1 MENKS
6 EEKTNVNSI
15 IDFFIKLQKDF
26 GKKFSNVTKKF
37 RHGLEF
43 SSEKKAKDVKLNIDL
58 DLKDTW
64 LNHPEGNSKDPIGV
78 WEVDQLEFKQKF
90 KCVPEAHHK
99 EHPSRVPFN
108 IIDKE
113 GAKFFEDKYLVAP
126 NKKISLP
133 TNIFSPNSVTIGDT
147 NLHEFEYWSRQ
158 GILDAELTHNMLDL
172 NQDIL
177 KGIFHLLSEIDLS
190 SLDSNLLDTMKDQV
204 NNVINLNCLTMQS
217 NFRCKSFAIVANVK
231 SKLGLRSMVLDR
243 FEDDPT
249 IFEMLKCSSFFTNTL
264 FGPLPKSLTEVQP
277 NCSGRK
283 SLLKGKGLSSSL
295 KRKPQQGN
303 TSNKR
308 GRFDFNNNARGRGSA
323 NRGRGFSD
331 NYNNAYVSNA
341 NNNSNFG
348 SRYATSPLFPKG
360 YQNHYKNRGGKK
372 GSKS

>member
-1 MENKS
+1 M
-6 EEKTNVNSI
+6 
-15 IDFFIKLQKDF
+15 QKDF
-26 GKKFSNVTKKF
+26 GKKFSNVSKKF

-64 LNHPEGNSKDPIGV
+64 LNHPEGNSNDPIGV
-78 WEVDQLEFKQKF
+78 WEVDHLVFNQKF

-108 IIDKE
+108 ILDKE
-113 GAKFFEDKYLVAP
+113 GEKFFKDKYLVTP

-147 NLHEFEYWSRQ
+147 NLHDFEYWSRQ

-177 KGIFHLLSEIDLS
+177 KGVLHVLSENDMS
-190 SLDSNLLDTMKDQV
+190 SLDTNILETVKDQL
-204 NNVINLNCLTMQS
+204 NNIMNLNCLTMQS
-217 NFRCKSFAIVANVK
+217 NFRCKSYAIVSNVK
-231 SKLGLRSMVLDR
+231 AKLGLRSMVLEK

-249 IFEMLKCSSFFTNTL
+249 IFEMLKCSSFFTDSL

-283 SLLKGKGLSSSL
+283 SLLKGKISVNSN
-295 KRKPQQGN
+295 KRKPQQSN
-303 TSNKR
+303 ISNKR
-308 GRFDFNNNARGRGSA
+308 GRFDFNNYARGRGSA
-323 NRGRGFSD
+323 NRGRGFSE
-331 NYNNAYVSNA
+331 NLNNA

-348 SRYATSPLFPKG
+348 SRYATSTLFPKG
-360 YQNHYKNRGGKK
+360 YQNHYKSRGGKK
-372 GSKS
+372 GFKS